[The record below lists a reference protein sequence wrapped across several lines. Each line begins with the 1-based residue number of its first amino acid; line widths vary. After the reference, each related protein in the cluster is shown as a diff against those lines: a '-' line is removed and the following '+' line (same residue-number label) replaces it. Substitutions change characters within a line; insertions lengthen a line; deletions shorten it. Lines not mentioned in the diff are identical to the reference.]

1 MLYSNRATEKEHP
14 MSAEALTALAEAGG
28 TALVGA
34 IATDAWKKVRN
45 EMAGL
50 FSRGSGQ
57 RKAAIEAQLESHA
70 ELVER
75 ANDSDR
81 VRQLVA
87 KVWQLELTRL
97 LEEYPDV
104 ESELRHVIAQVQDSL
119 VAEQEHW
126 VQNNI
131 ASRGG
136 VVYAVQDGKQTIQH
150 YHVPNP
156 VTLTAAGEGLG
167 KRRDGV

>member
-1 MLYSNRATEKEHP
+1 
-14 MSAEALTALAEAGG
+14 
-28 TALVGA
+28 
-34 IATDAWKKVRN
+34 
-45 EMAGL
+45 
-50 FSRGSGQ
+50 
-57 RKAAIEAQLESHA
+57 LESHA

-81 VRQLVA
+81 VRQVVA

-119 VAEQEHW
+119 VTEQEHW

-156 VTLTAAGEGLG
+156 VTLTAAGEGLR